1 MRIKETSLWLIT
13 AANLAD
19 VALTD
24 ELEWHM
30 VCPEIRLDD
39 PYRFLRK

>member
-24 ELEWHM
+24 KLEWHI
-30 VCPEIRLDD
+30 VCPKYGWTTPIA
-39 PYRFLRK
+39 F